1 MDLAKEGIRKAAILV
16 ASLEP
21 AAADALLDHLGPQR
35 ARQLRDAMVAL
46 GEIDSQEQQR
56 VIDEFFRSGPM
67 LARKHPPAVELDGS
81 LAEQLGFTAGK
92 SPEPMSADARPFR
105 FLEEAEADK
114 LVRLLADERPQTIA
128 LVLSHLPPQQAGSVL
143 GRLQPQQQVEVI
155 RRLVDLEET
164 DTEILREVEQAL
176 RARLSQ
182 QVCMQ
187 RRRVAGLQA
196 VSGIL
201 EASEPQVAVRILDNL
216 TAYDQPLAEK
226 LSPPAPTFDDLAR
239 LDDAAL
245 WAVFQTAVP
254 ELVMTALVGAPP
266 DLIERLLRRFSP
278 AGAQRMRHK
287 LNHPGPLRL
296 SDVEDARRQIADLAH
311 RLATTGRIRLPEP
324 TEALFV
330 A

>member
-143 GRLQPQQQVEVI
+143 
-155 RRLVDLEET
+155 
-164 DTEILREVEQAL
+164 
-176 RARLSQ
+176 
-182 QVCMQ
+182 
-187 RRRVAGLQA
+187 AG
-196 VSGIL
+196 
-201 EASEPQVAVRILDNL
+201 
-216 TAYDQPLAEK
+216 
-226 LSPPAPTFDDLAR
+226 
-239 LDDAAL
+239 
-245 WAVFQTAVP
+245 
-254 ELVMTALVGAPP
+254 
-266 DLIERLLRRFSP
+266 IEP
-278 AGAQRMRHK
+278 AG
-287 LNHPGPLRL
+287 PGVDFPSLAGFPEG
-296 SDVEDARRQIADLAH
+296 DPFEGVIAH
-311 RLATTGRIRLPEP
+311 RGGGRSPRPGSLHAGRGATRR
-324 TEALFV
+324 
-330 A
+330 